1 MTELENYIKTYFD
14 IDDAFV
20 TELAAFFKVET
31 LSKNEYHTEVGG
43 RHARL
48 SFVKSGYL
56 RVFRQEDQKEV
67 TQWISSP
74 GEFATDLSAIMFG
87 QPARWNIQAMT
98 ECTCY
103 SISASDYTKIP
114 EQIPNW
120 TSIEKLFLAKCFMT
134 IEDRVYSFLSM
145 SAEERYQYFFQYK
158 KELFLNTPQQYIASM
173 LGMSP
178 ETLSRI
184 RNKAIS

>member
-1 MTELENYIKTYFD
+1 MTQLENYIKSFFD
-14 IDDAFV
+14 IDEAFV
-20 TELAAFFKVET
+20 SELATFFKEET
-31 LSKNEYHTEVGG
+31 IDKNEFHTQFGA
-43 RHARL
+43 RHTRL

-74 GEFATDLSAIMFG
+74 GEFATDLSTLMFH

-98 ECTCY
+98 DCTCY
-103 SISASDYTKIP
+103 SISASDYAKIP
-114 EQIPNW
+114 DQIPNW
-120 TSIEKLFLAKCFMT
+120 TTIEKLFISKCFMT

-184 RNKAIS
+184 RNKSIS